1 MYEHITQSAL
11 SELLKLQGH
20 TFLSLYM
27 PMERT
32 FPGREQN
39 PIRYRNLLRQ
49 LREHLDLSTGAAGQH
64 SLLEPFEALLS
75 DDRLWNSPRS
85 GLAVIGGDNLFR
97 VFSLHQS
104 VPEQVRVDRQPYLK
118 PLLRLSQAAGTFQ
131 VLCVTRD
138 AVRLFEGDH
147 DVLHEVELH
156 PAVPR
161 NLEQALGSELT
172 EKNQSGHPDGFSR
185 AAEKAGGMTMHE
197 SGGGGK
203 QDEID
208 IDRERYFRAIDK
220 AIGEH
225 HSRRSG
231 LPLILAAL
239 PRNQAA
245 FRAVSHNP
253 QLLDEGVTLDPALLD
268 GDALRQPCGE
278 IMSKRYS
285 AWLDTMLERYGAAQG
300 KQLAC
305 ENVPE
310 IGEAVFAGRVAVLL
324 VESGRNLP
332 GVVNQQSG
340 AVDLY
345 EVDGDG
351 KAAEAGADV
360 LDQLIP
366 RAVQT
371 GAEVVVVPPGLLPDG
386 AGAAAVFR
394 F

>member
-11 SELLKLQGH
+11 SELLKQQGH

-49 LREHLDLSTGAAGQH
+49 LREQLDLASGAAAPH
-64 SLLEPFEALLS
+64 NLLEPFEALLG

-85 GLAVIGGDNLFR
+85 GLAIVGSDNLFQ
-97 VFSLHQS
+97 VFSLHQP
-104 VPEQVRVDRQPYLK
+104 VTEQVRVDRQPYLK
-118 PLLRLSQAAGTFQ
+118 PLLRISQSAGAFQ

-138 AVRLFEGDH
+138 AVRLCEGDQ

-161 NLEQALGSELT
+161 SLEQALGSELT

-185 AAEKAGGMTMHE
+185 AAEKTGGMTMHE

-220 AIGEH
+220 AIAEH

-245 FRAVSHNP
+245 FRAISHNA
-253 QLLDEGVTLDPALLD
+253 QLLDEGVAMDPSLIDAA
-268 GDALRQPCGE
+268 ALRQHCGE
-278 IMSKRYS
+278 IMSKRYN
-285 AWLDTMLERYGAAQG
+285 AWLDKVLERYGTAQG

-305 ENVPE
+305 ENVAQ
-310 IGEAVFAGRVAVLL
+310 IGEAVYAGRVSVLL

-345 EVDGDG
+345 ETDGDD
-351 KAAEAGADV
+351 KAAGTGADV

-366 RAVQT
+366 KAVQN
-371 GAEVVVVPPGLLPDG
+371 GAEVVVVPPGLLPG
-386 AGAAAVFR
+386 ESGAAAVLR